1 MTTKITIDAH
11 AGWPVQVE
19 ITDQYPGQDTATVT
33 VETVPAMT
41 ARDFYIHSSRS
52 ITVREMGKEA

>member
-19 ITDQYPGQDTATVT
+19 IT
-33 VETVPAMT
+33 
-41 ARDFYIHSSRS
+41 
-52 ITVREMGKEA
+52 VREMGKEA